1 MAYMWLDQ
9 QDIYESKT
17 PRYFSWSSVALHI
30 TGTNSDIDLFA
41 DWMSWH
47 TPGLS
52 RRQPMIIS
60 SATESFCNFQDDIET
75 GMWSGYK
82 CINFILRRRSL
93 WYALSFISQY
103 ALYMFF
109 ILHKLKIVRRGWVD
123 KIVLDMREMGW
134 DRNRLHMGQ
143 TKRKL
148 TRMVLEKGTVDG
160 DMVESLTPY
169 RTHRL
174 FWRRF
179 SQPIT
184 WLILT
189 NKTVQETHK

>member
-1 MAYMWLDQ
+1 MWLDQ

-143 TKRKL
+143 TKKNSRGWYSKREQL
-148 TRMVLEKGTVDG
+148 MGIW
-160 DMVESLTPY
+160 
-169 RTHRL
+169 
-174 FWRRF
+174 WR
-179 SQPIT
+179 
-184 WLILT
+184 
-189 NKTVQETHK
+189 V